1 MDFLDKLV
9 LPQSSEHIELLH
21 YMLTLVL
28 FLFIPFISV
37 VFGGTILSLYYRKKG
52 IDGGN
57 PVYLKFAKDVIEM
70 LTINKSIGIILGIIP
85 LLTSVLIFAQLLHK
99 TNALTISYLVLS
111 FFLTTISIILIY
123 TYKYSLSFKNIFDSI
138 KDLNSDDYELK
149 EEIKK
154 LRKGNQ
160 NLISSSGKYGVAILF
175 ISLWIFTSAI
185 TVATY
190 PDQWGDQNLLY
201 LLFSWKVLSQF
212 IHFIAAAFALTGAAI
227 LFGFFYWEG
236 GKQLLADDYKNFVRK
251 TSIKITL
258 IAAVFQP
265 VFLFINLFAL
275 PGDALSVSV
284 FGYSFIVLILL
295 FLAYNYLFAMLKEST
310 IKYSGKVFY
319 VILFA
324 LLSLIIKDQ
333 LAMANSTKQHSVI
346 LTTEFDKYIA
356 ELKGTSGGTVQ
367 LTGKEIY
374 DIRCASCHQFDRRL
388 VGPPH
393 NEVLPKYEGKK
404 DQLIAFIRNPLKID
418 PAYPPMPNPGLKPFE
433 ADSVAAYLLQHYKK
447 K

>member
-1 MDFLDKLV
+1 
-9 LPQSSEHIELLH
+9 
-21 YMLTLVL
+21 
-28 FLFIPFISV
+28 
-37 VFGGTILSLYYRKKG
+37 
-52 IDGGN
+52 
-57 PVYLKFAKDVIEM
+57 
-70 LTINKSIGIILGIIP
+70 
-85 LLTSVLIFAQLLHK
+85 
-99 TNALTISYLVLS
+99 
-111 FFLTTISIILIY
+111 
-123 TYKYSLSFKNIFDSI
+123 
-138 KDLNSDDYELK
+138 
-149 EEIKK
+149 
-154 LRKGNQ
+154 
-160 NLISSSGKYGVAILF
+160 
-175 ISLWIFTSAI
+175 
-185 TVATY
+185 
-190 PDQWGDQNLLY
+190 
-201 LLFSWKVLSQF
+201 
-212 IHFIAAAFALTGAAI
+212 
-227 LFGFFYWEG
+227 
-236 GKQLLADDYKNFVRK
+236 
-251 TSIKITL
+251 L
-258 IAAVFQP
+258 IASVFQP

-275 PGDALSVSV
+275 HGDALSVSV